1 MTRASCAALLLVA
14 ALAAGC
20 SGSEGGAATPT
31 APTTTTPSTS
41 SGSNPPS
48 TQSCL
53 PAAPGNLK
61 VTVSNTST
69 RVFTWSSVANAQDYF
84 IQIAQVNH
92 EDYLVNTNTTQTTY
106 TWAGNAP
113 ANYWARVYAR
123 NSCGSGPNSD
133 QIFFN

>member
-1 MTRASCAALLLVA
+1 MTRVSCAVALLVA

-31 APTTTTPSTS
+31 APTTTAPNTST
-41 SGSNPPS
+41 GNPPT

-61 VTVSNTST
+61 VTVSNSST
-69 RVFTWSSVANAQDYF
+69 RVFTWSGVTNAQDYF

-92 EDYLVNTNTTQTTY
+92 EDFLVNTNTSQTTY
-106 TWAGNAP
+106 TWAGDAP
-113 ANYWARVYAR
+113 GSYRARVYAR
-123 NSCGSGPNSD
+123 NSCKSGPNSE
-133 QIFFN
+133 QLFFN